1 MRVPTRSAGSR
12 SGVNCRRLKRAA
24 DDRGEGLDGEGLGQA
39 GHALEQHVA
48 PGEQADEEALDGPVL
63 ADDDLL
69 DLEERLLEQ
78 GGLGRAIGGGGAG
91 LEGHAV
97 LLGGRHGSGRGGG
110 GHGRDKTTTQPK
122 STIKRSPCGSGGRR
136 GRGRRRWR
144 AGRQVPFRAVRVLV
158 VDDEVELAE
167 AVARGL
173 RREGY
178 AVDVAH
184 DGDEALDQGLR
195 ERLRPAVPRHHH
207 AGHRRPR
214 GVPPHPRRPT
224 STRSRGC

>member
-1 MRVPTRSAGSR
+1 MASTRKGSGTAGGAADR
-12 SGVNCRRLKRAA
+12 DLALGHDLEQRRLHLGRRAVDLVGEHEVGEHRAQLDVEGLGGAAVDAGADDVGGHQVGGELDAGEGAA
-24 DDRGEGLDGEGLGQA
+24 DDRGEGLDRERLGQA

-110 GHGRDKTTTQPK
+110 GHGRDKTT
-122 STIKRSPCGSGGRR
+122 SNRR
-136 GRGRRRWR
+136 
-144 AGRQVPFRAVRVLV
+144 
-158 VDDEVELAE
+158 
-167 AVARGL
+167 AR
-173 RREGY
+173 
-178 AVDVAH
+178 
-184 DGDEALDQGLR
+184 
-195 ERLRPAVPRHHH
+195 
-207 AGHRRPR
+207 
-214 GVPPHPRRPT
+214 
-224 STRSRGC
+224 